1 MHDRLN
7 MWLIG
12 LALVGLVAAASS
24 TYVHLQMITDP
35 AYTSFC
41 DINATVSCTQ
51 VYQSR
56 YGTVYGVP
64 VAFGGVVWFV
74 GVILLSV
81 ASRFSLSA
89 TTLRIGGY
97 LLAWSTVGL
106 SVAMY
111 MAYAS
116 FFVLQTICVLC
127 LIVYASVIG
136 IFLLSGN
143 VEAAQ
148 MRHLPMG
155 IVTDVG
161 LLFRRPLGLGVF
173 VLFVVGAIWPVFWF
187 TNHEPVPPVVASV
200 GSDSMEVAPPPVV
213 TSDQQSEFERY
224 WESQPRVWI
233 DIGRDINADVLV
245 TVVKFN
251 DYQCP
256 ACANAHRIY
265 QPVFQKYESSHP
277 GRVRQVTL
285 DYPLDPTC
293 NDEAPNGLHL
303 GACAAAVAVRLA
315 SAQGIDQREAM
326 EEWLYGN
333 QPGLSPENVVNALE
347 QVVGISEADY
357 TAEYDRLISEV
368 RVDIDRGNELP
379 VEATPTY
386 VINGVVIKGSLAPQY
401 FDAAILYELEQVEA
415 ATVN

>member
-1 MHDRLN
+1 MRDRVNL
-7 MWLIG
+7 WLLG

-64 VAFGGVVWFV
+64 VAFGGVVWFI
-74 GVILLSV
+74 GVLLLSV
-81 ASRFSLSA
+81 ASRFASSA

-97 LLAWSTVGL
+97 LLVWSTVGL

-143 VEAAQ
+143 IEAAQ
-148 MRHLPMG
+148 MRQLPLG
-155 IVTDVG
+155 VVIDVG
-161 LLFRRPLGLGVF
+161 LLVRRPLGLGVF
-173 VLFVVGAIWPVFWF
+173 VLFVIGMIWPVFWF
-187 TNHEPVPPVVASV
+187 ANYQNTPPVVAGTES
-200 GSDSMEVAPPPVV
+200 GSAEVVPPVV

-224 WESQPRVWI
+224 WESQPRVSI
-233 DIGRDINADVLV
+233 DLGRDINDGVLV

-256 ACANAHRIY
+256 ACANAHRLY

-293 NDEAPNGLHL
+293 NDQAPNGLHL

-315 SAQGIDQREAM
+315 SEQGVGQREAM

-333 QPGLSPENVVNALE
+333 QAGLSRESVVDALG
-347 QVVGISEADY
+347 QVVGISETDY
-357 TAEYDRLISEV
+357 TAEFDRLVTEV
-368 RVDIDRGNELP
+368 RVDIERGNGLP

-401 FDAAILYELEQVEA
+401 FDAAILYELEQVEVD
-415 ATVN
+415 TVN

>member
-1 MHDRLN
+1 MRDRVNL
-7 MWLIG
+7 WLLG

-64 VAFGGVVWFV
+64 VAFGGVVWFI
-74 GVILLSV
+74 GVLLLSV
-81 ASRFSLSA
+81 ASRFASSA

-97 LLAWSTVGL
+97 LLVWSTVGL

-143 VEAAQ
+143 IEAAQ
-148 MRHLPMG
+148 MRQLPLG
-155 IVTDVG
+155 VVIDVG
-161 LLFRRPLGLGVF
+161 LLVRRPLGLGVF
-173 VLFVVGAIWPVFWF
+173 VLFVIGMIWPVFWF
-187 TNHEPVPPVVASV
+187 ANYETAPPVVAGTES
-200 GSDSMEVAPPPVV
+200 GSAEVVPPVV

-224 WESQPRVWI
+224 WESQPRVSI
-233 DIGRDINADVLV
+233 ELGRDVNDGVLV

-265 QPVFQKYESSHP
+265 RPVFEKYESSHP
-277 GRVRQVTL
+277 GRVQQVTL

-293 NDEAPNGLHL
+293 NDQAPNGLHL

-315 SAQGIDQREAM
+315 SEQGLDQREAM

-333 QPGLSPENVVNALE
+333 QPGLSPELVVNALE
-347 QVVGISEADY
+347 QVTGISERDY
-357 TAEYDRLISEV
+357 TAEYDRLVSQV
-368 RVDIDRGNELP
+368 RIDIDRGNELP
-379 VEATPTY
+379 VGATPTY

-401 FDAAILYELEQVEA
+401 FDAAILYELEQVEVG
-415 ATVN
+415 TVN

>member
-1 MHDRLN
+1 MRDRVNL
-7 MWLIG
+7 WLLG

-64 VAFGGVVWFV
+64 VAFGGVVWFI
-74 GVILLSV
+74 GVLLLSV
-81 ASRFSLSA
+81 ASRFASSA

-97 LLAWSTVGL
+97 LLVWSTIGL

-143 VEAAQ
+143 IEAAQ
-148 MRHLPMG
+148 MRQLPLG
-155 IVTDVG
+155 VVIDVG
-161 LLFRRPLGLGVF
+161 LLVRRPLGLGVF
-173 VLFVVGAIWPVFWF
+173 VLFVIGMIWPVFWF
-187 TNHEPVPPVVASV
+187 ANYQYTPPVVAGTES
-200 GSDSMEVAPPPVV
+200 GSAEVVPPVV

-224 WESQPRVWI
+224 WESQPRVSI
-233 DIGRDINADVLV
+233 DLGRDINDGVLV

-256 ACANAHRIY
+256 ACANAHRLY

-293 NDEAPNGLHL
+293 NDQAPNGLHL

-315 SAQGIDQREAM
+315 SEQGVGQREAM

-333 QPGLSPENVVNALE
+333 QAGLSRESVVDALG
-347 QVVGISEADY
+347 QVVGISETDY
-357 TAEYDRLISEV
+357 TAEFDRLVTEV
-368 RVDIDRGNELP
+368 RVDIERGNGLP

-401 FDAAILYELEQVEA
+401 FDAAILYELEQVEVD
-415 ATVN
+415 TVN

>member
-1 MHDRLN
+1 MRDRVN
-7 MWLIG
+7 FWLLG

-64 VAFGGVVWFV
+64 VAFGGVVWFI
-74 GVILLSV
+74 GVLLLSV
-81 ASRFSLSA
+81 ASRFVSSA

-97 LLAWSTVGL
+97 LLVWSTIGL

-143 VEAAQ
+143 IEAAQ
-148 MRHLPMG
+148 MRHLPLG
-155 IVTDVG
+155 VVTDVG
-161 LLFRRPLGLGVF
+161 LLVRRPLGLGVF
-173 VLFVVGAIWPVFWF
+173 VLFVVGVGWPVFWF
-187 TNHEPVPPVVASV
+187 ANHQTTPTVIAGTEGGSTEVV
-200 GSDSMEVAPPPVV
+200 PPVV

-224 WESQPRVWI
+224 WESQPRISI
-233 DIGRDINADVLV
+233 DLGRVINDDVLV

-293 NDEAPNGLHL
+293 NDQAPNGLHL

-315 SAQGIDQREAM
+315 SEQGVGQGEAM

-333 QPGLSPENVVNALE
+333 QAGLSRENVVDALG
-347 QVVGISEADY
+347 QVVGISETDY
-357 TAEYDRLISEV
+357 TEEFDRLITEV
-368 RVDIDRGNELP
+368 RIDIERGNRLP

-401 FDAAILYELEQVEA
+401 FDAAILYELKQGEVD
-415 ATVN
+415 TVN

>member
-148 MRHLPMG
+148 M
-155 IVTDVG
+155 
-161 LLFRRPLGLGVF
+161 
-173 VLFVVGAIWPVFWF
+173 
-187 TNHEPVPPVVASV
+187 
-200 GSDSMEVAPPPVV
+200 
-213 TSDQQSEFERY
+213 
-224 WESQPRVWI
+224 
-233 DIGRDINADVLV
+233 
-245 TVVKFN
+245 
-251 DYQCP
+251 
-256 ACANAHRIY
+256 
-265 QPVFQKYESSHP
+265 
-277 GRVRQVTL
+277 
-285 DYPLDPTC
+285 
-293 NDEAPNGLHL
+293 
-303 GACAAAVAVRLA
+303 
-315 SAQGIDQREAM
+315 
-326 EEWLYGN
+326 
-333 QPGLSPENVVNALE
+333 LS
-347 QVVGISEADY
+347 
-357 TAEYDRLISEV
+357 LIH
-368 RVDIDRGNELP
+368 I
-379 VEATPTY
+379 
-386 VINGVVIKGSLAPQY
+386 
-401 FDAAILYELEQVEA
+401 
-415 ATVN
+415 

>member
-1 MHDRLN
+1 MRDRVNL
-7 MWLIG
+7 WLLG

-64 VAFGGVVWFV
+64 VAFGGVVWFI
-74 GVILLSV
+74 GVLLLSV
-81 ASRFSLSA
+81 ASRFASSA

-97 LLAWSTVGL
+97 LLVWSTVGL

-143 VEAAQ
+143 IEAAQ
-148 MRHLPMG
+148 MRQLPLG
-155 IVTDVG
+155 VVIDVG
-161 LLFRRPLGLGVF
+161 LLVRRPLGLGVF
-173 VLFVVGAIWPVFWF
+173 VLFVIGMIWPVFWF
-187 TNHEPVPPVVASV
+187 ANYETAPPVVAGTES
-200 GSDSMEVAPPPVV
+200 GSAEVVPPVV

-224 WESQPRVWI
+224 WESQPRVSI
-233 DIGRDINADVLV
+233 ELGRDVNDGVLV

-265 QPVFQKYESSHP
+265 RPVFEKYESSHP
-277 GRVRQVTL
+277 GRVQQVTL

-293 NDEAPNGLHL
+293 NDQAPNGLHL

-315 SAQGIDQREAM
+315 SEQGLNQREAM

-333 QPGLSPENVVNALE
+333 QPGLSPELVVNALE
-347 QVVGISEADY
+347 QVAGISERDY
-357 TAEYDRLISEV
+357 TAEYDRLVSQV
-368 RVDIDRGNELP
+368 RIDIDRGNELP
-379 VEATPTY
+379 VGATPTY

-401 FDAAILYELEQVEA
+401 FDAAILYELEQVEVG
-415 ATVN
+415 TVN

>member
-1 MHDRLN
+1 MRDRVNL
-7 MWLIG
+7 WLLG

-64 VAFGGVVWFV
+64 VAFGGVVWFI
-74 GVILLSV
+74 GVLLLSV
-81 ASRFSLSA
+81 ASRFASSA

-97 LLAWSTVGL
+97 LLVWSTVGL

-143 VEAAQ
+143 IEAAQ
-148 MRHLPMG
+148 MRQLPLG
-155 IVTDVG
+155 VVIDVG
-161 LLFRRPLGLGVF
+161 LLVRRPLGLGVF
-173 VLFVVGAIWPVFWF
+173 VLFVIGMIWPVFWF
-187 TNHEPVPPVVASV
+187 ANYETAPPVVAGTES
-200 GSDSMEVAPPPVV
+200 GSAEVVPPVV

-224 WESQPRVWI
+224 WESQPRVSI
-233 DIGRDINADVLV
+233 ELGRDVNDGVLV

-256 ACANAHRIY
+256 ACANAHRLY

-293 NDEAPNGLHL
+293 NDQAPNGLHL

-315 SAQGIDQREAM
+315 SEQGVGQREAM

-333 QPGLSPENVVNALE
+333 QAGLSRESVVDALG
-347 QVVGISEADY
+347 QVVGISETDY
-357 TAEYDRLISEV
+357 TAEFDRLVTEV
-368 RVDIDRGNELP
+368 RVDIERGNGLP

-401 FDAAILYELEQVEA
+401 FDAAILYELEQVEVDA
-415 ATVN
+415 VN

>member
-161 LLFRRPLGLGVF
+161 LLCRRPLGLGVF

-187 TNHEPVPPVVASV
+187 AGHEMTSPVVASAPG
-200 GSDSMEVAPPPVV
+200 GSMAVDPPVV

-224 WESQPRVWI
+224 WESQPRVSI
-233 DIGRDINADVLV
+233 DLGRDINTDVLV

-293 NDEAPNGLHL
+293 NDQAPNGLHL

-315 SAQGIDQREAM
+315 STQGIDQRDAM

-333 QPGLSPENVVNALE
+333 QAGLSPENVVNALD

-357 TAEYDRLISEV
+357 TTEYDRLISEV
-368 RVDIDRGNELP
+368 RSDIERGNELP

-386 VINGVVIKGSLAPQY
+386 VVNGVVIKGSLAPQY

>member
-155 IVTDVG
+155 IVC
-161 LLFRRPLGLGVF
+161 LLY
-173 VLFVVGAIWPVFWF
+173 
-187 TNHEPVPPVVASV
+187 
-200 GSDSMEVAPPPVV
+200 
-213 TSDQQSEFERY
+213 TSPS
-224 WESQPRVWI
+224 PR
-233 DIGRDINADVLV
+233 D
-245 TVVKFN
+245 
-251 DYQCP
+251 
-256 ACANAHRIY
+256 
-265 QPVFQKYESSHP
+265 
-277 GRVRQVTL
+277 
-285 DYPLDPTC
+285 
-293 NDEAPNGLHL
+293 
-303 GACAAAVAVRLA
+303 
-315 SAQGIDQREAM
+315 
-326 EEWLYGN
+326 
-333 QPGLSPENVVNALE
+333 
-347 QVVGISEADY
+347 
-357 TAEYDRLISEV
+357 
-368 RVDIDRGNELP
+368 
-379 VEATPTY
+379 
-386 VINGVVIKGSLAPQY
+386 
-401 FDAAILYELEQVEA
+401 
-415 ATVN
+415 

>member
-1 MHDRLN
+1 MRDRVNL
-7 MWLIG
+7 WLLG

-64 VAFGGVVWFV
+64 VAFGGVVWFI
-74 GVILLSV
+74 GVLLLSV
-81 ASRFSLSA
+81 ASRFASSA

-97 LLAWSTVGL
+97 LLVWSTVGL

-143 VEAAQ
+143 IEAAQ
-148 MRHLPMG
+148 MRQLPLG
-155 IVTDVG
+155 VVIDVG
-161 LLFRRPLGLGVF
+161 LLVRRPLGLGVF
-173 VLFVVGAIWPVFWF
+173 VLFVIGMIWPVFWF
-187 TNHEPVPPVVASV
+187 SNYQYTPPVVAGTES
-200 GSDSMEVAPPPVV
+200 GSAEVVPPVV

-224 WESQPRVWI
+224 WESQPRVSI
-233 DIGRDINADVLV
+233 DLGRDINDGVLV

-256 ACANAHRIY
+256 ACANAHRLY

-293 NDEAPNGLHL
+293 NDQAPNGLHL

-315 SAQGIDQREAM
+315 SEQGVGQREAM

-333 QPGLSPENVVNALE
+333 QAGLSRESVVDALG
-347 QVVGISEADY
+347 QVVGISETDY
-357 TAEYDRLISEV
+357 TAEFDRLVTEV
-368 RVDIDRGNELP
+368 RVDIERGNGLP

-401 FDAAILYELEQVEA
+401 FDAAILYELEQVEVD
-415 ATVN
+415 TVN